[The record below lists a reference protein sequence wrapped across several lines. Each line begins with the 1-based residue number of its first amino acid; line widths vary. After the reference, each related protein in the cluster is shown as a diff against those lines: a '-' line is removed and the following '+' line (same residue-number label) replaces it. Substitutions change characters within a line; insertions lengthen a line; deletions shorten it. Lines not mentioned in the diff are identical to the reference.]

1 MFTKLILPISLFICC
16 FFSKVSAIAQDNPK
30 TIKEAFSDLED
41 FFEGDEM
48 EEFLYD
54 LSDLSEKE
62 QEILKSL
69 PKVYKGKILGKD
81 HAEEILSKVAH
92 LNYNAL
98 LSEPGTS
105 EDYKSMIQDHK
116 QKHLDAPQSVLKEAE
131 IAKEKFKKLNPDLN
145 YGDQNGTSYT
155 GKKGQ
160 IYLPYGVHSFADEVI
175 AFQENDDLRFPMHL
189 SLGPPDCPHT
199 GEVFT
204 FKELEGVANLGKK
217 GQLTLQFKDNALVDI
232 NGPDLYV
239 FETGVATES
248 TQLEISKDG
257 KKWILVGKIE
267 GGISEVDIADKVSAY
282 DIFHYV
288 RLTDIKGMAGEPPGA
303 DIDAVAAIGSAMKF
317 AISSEVLFEVGKATI
332 SGQGN
337 QALEELIQK
346 LKALTSGKVIIT
358 GHTDNT
364 GSDELNL
371 KLSIDRA
378 KSVSTVIQ
386 DQLGDHSLSF
396 QEVGKGEK
404 EPIFPNDTEE
414 NRRKNRRVEI
424 TVVQ

>member
-1 MFTKLILPISLFICC
+1 MSTKLTLPIVLFVCC
-16 FFSKVSAIAQDNPK
+16 FFSKVSCFAQDKPK
-30 TIKEAFSDLED
+30 TVKEAFSDLAE
-41 FFEGDEM
+41 FFEGEEM

-69 PKVYKGKILGKD
+69 PKVYEGKILGKD
-81 HAEEILSKVAH
+81 HAEEILSTVTH
-92 LNYNAL
+92 LNYDDL
-98 LSEPGTS
+98 LSEPEAS
-105 EDYKSMIQDHK
+105 EDYKSMIQNHK
-116 QKHLDAPQSVLKEAE
+116 NMNFDAPKLVLKEAE

-175 AFQENDDLRFPMHL
+175 AFQENDDLRFPMKL
-189 SLGPPDCPHT
+189 ALGPPDCPHT
-199 GEVFT
+199 GEIFT

-217 GQLTLQFKDNALVDI
+217 GQLTLQFTDNALVDI
-232 NGPDLYV
+232 NGPDLYI
-239 FETGVATES
+239 FETGVATEP

-257 KKWILVGKIE
+257 KKWIFVGKIE

-282 DIFHYV
+282 DVFHYV

-317 AISSEVLFEVGKATI
+317 AINSEVLFEVGKATI
-332 SGQGN
+332 SGKGS
-337 QALEELIQK
+337 QALEELMQK

-358 GHTDNT
+358 GHTDDS

-378 KSVSTVIQ
+378 KSVSVIIQ
-386 DQLGDHSLSF
+386 EQLGNHSLSF
-396 QEVGKGEK
+396 YEVGKGEK
-404 EPIFPNDTEE
+404 EPIFPNDSEE
-414 NRRKNRRVEI
+414 NKRKNRRVEI